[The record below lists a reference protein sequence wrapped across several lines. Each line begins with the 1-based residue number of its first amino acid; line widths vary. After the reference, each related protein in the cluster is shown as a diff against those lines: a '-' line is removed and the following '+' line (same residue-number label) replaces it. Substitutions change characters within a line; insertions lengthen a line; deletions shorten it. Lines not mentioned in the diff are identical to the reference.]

1 MDQPQQAHTDV
12 IHAFELGSNTKHF
25 LMVRLTAIDKQCFL
39 YVQPLSIEPFLL
51 LITKGDTLIIL
62 SDIPHVGAEK
72 LSKSRNIKLHCSIE
86 IPCWNV
92 YLDDS
97 YTIQKFIGDKMIW
110 DDKMC
115 KYDMVQL

>member
-1 MDQPQQAHTDV
+1 
-12 IHAFELGSNTKHF
+12 
-25 LMVRLTAIDKQCFL
+25 MVGLTAIDKQCFL

-62 SDIPHVGAEK
+62 SDIPHVGAEN
-72 LSKSRNIKLHCSIE
+72 LSKSRNVKLHYSIE

-97 YTIQKFIGDKMIW
+97 YTIQKFYWRQTLKMIW
-110 DDKMC
+110 DEKMC